1 MITCLAVSIQYLR
14 VTDRRTDR
22 HLVRQ
27 HSPRHTDA
35 ALSKNLNEKAT
46 LDIRIGQE
54 KTYTSEKG
62 GGGGATG
69 TQGSPWIRHCL

>member
-62 GGGGATG
+62 GGGATG